1 MLLPGLLLLAFQK
14 LPSTPQRG
22 HNFQPDHL
30 KDDHSGM
37 SGFATSP
44 AITTG
49 IFDYANIPSI
59 RICDQ
64 NAFRRSSA
72 ADELVLTNFPELR
85 YWKAFS
91 VPPKPGPS
99 FNSQLSISTSPF
111 HDEPLQYYTR
121 GAEHPS

>member
-37 SGFATSP
+37 SGFATSS

-85 YWKAFS
+85 YWKSFLSPSQTRSFVQFTVFYLYLAFS
-91 VPPKPGPS
+91 
-99 FNSQLSISTSPF
+99 
-111 HDEPLQYYTR
+111 
-121 GAEHPS
+121 